1 MKNYHF
7 LLTGIAVLL
16 ASCQSNVKKETVIDS
31 ATQAVIDTAKSSEQ
45 CYSMLKNRDTAM
57 ISLKITGNK
66 VTGTA
71 LYNLYE
77 KDKNKGT
84 IAGTIVGDT
93 ILADYTFQS
102 EGTQSVREV
111 AFLIKDNKLLEGFG
125 EVKEGNSKATF
136 KDPKR
141 LVFGNAMAF
150 SKTVCK

>member
-7 LLTGIAVLL
+7 LLAGIAVLL

-31 ATQAVIDTAKSSEQ
+31 ATEAVTDTAKTSEE

-57 ISLKITGNK
+57 ISLKVTGNK

-71 LYNLYE
+71 FYNLYE

-102 EGTQSVREV
+102 EGTQSVRQV

-125 EVKEGNSKATF
+125 DVKEENTKAKF
-136 KDPKR
+136 VDPKR
-141 LVFGNAMAF
+141 LVFGDSMAF